1 MNIPAAGAR
10 PDDGYLLAPR
20 QAWFAYAMT
29 IGLMLFDYI
38 DRQVIVSLFPYM
50 KTDWGLS
57 DKQLGAL
64 VSVLSIS
71 LAACVLPVS
80 LVADRVSRVKSIV
93 AMATVWSI
101 ASISCMF
108 TRNYSALLAA
118 RAVVG
123 VGEAGYGPVGAALIA
138 THFPDRMRSALLG
151 GFMAAASV
159 GSVLG
164 VALGGV
170 IAARWGW
177 HAAFGVVG
185 IPGLVLSLLYFKVRD
200 YQTVDVGTQSQGA
213 TRSSAGVARAA
224 FWALKRSPTLL
235 WVGLGSALQLIV
247 LSSMWAW
254 LPSFLNRVHGFAPDQ
269 AGVRAAL
276 FVLCGAI
283 GSVAW
288 GVVCDKAAKR
298 HPRGR
303 VLAMGVL
310 CLISTAVLGAAF
322 GLPLL
327 GVQLSN
333 QAQFGLFCLGGFF
346 ATCTAGPS
354 AAIIINVIHPGFRAT
369 GAAILGLAQN
379 LFGLAMGPFIAGVL
393 SDAYGLQTAL
403 AVTPVFGIA
412 AAWLLVIGS
421 RTYERDVERA
431 ANPLV
436 DDADLIAPDLAAAC
450 R

>member
-1 MNIPAAGAR
+1 VNIPTVGSR
-10 PDDGYLLAPR
+10 PNDGYLFGPR

-38 DRQVIVSLFPYM
+38 DRQVIVSLFPHM
-50 KTDWGLS
+50 KTEWGLS

-64 VSVLSIS
+64 VSVVSITI
-71 LAACVLPVS
+71 AACALPVS

-93 AMATVWSI
+93 AMAIVWSI

-177 HAAFGVVG
+177 QAAFGVVG
-185 IPGLVLSLLYFKVRD
+185 IPGLVVSLLYLKVRD
-200 YQTVDVGTQSQGA
+200 YPTVDVGTQAERA
-213 TRSSAGVARAA
+213 TRPAASVVRAA
-224 FWALKRSPTLL
+224 FGALKRSPTLL
-235 WVGLGSALQLIV
+235 WVAVGSAVQLIV

-254 LPSFLNRVHGFAPDQ
+254 LPSFLNRMHGVAPDQ

-276 FVLCGAI
+276 VVLCGAV
-283 GSVAW
+283 GSVVW
-288 GVVCDKAAKR
+288 GIVCDKAGSR

-303 VLAMGVL
+303 VISMGVL
-310 CLISTAVLGAAF
+310 CVISTAVLGAAF

-327 GVQLSN
+327 GVPLSN
-333 QAQFGLFCLGGFF
+333 QAQFGLIALGGLF
-346 ATCTAGPS
+346 ATCTAGPA
-354 AAIIINVIHPGFRAT
+354 AAIVLNVIHPGFRAT
-369 GAAILGLAQN
+369 GASILGLCQN
-379 LFGLAMGPFIAGVL
+379 LFGMAMGPLIAGTL

-403 AVTPVFGIA
+403 AVTPGFGIA
-412 AAWLLVIGS
+412 AAWMLLVGS
-421 RTYERDVERA
+421 RTYERDLERA
-431 ANPLV
+431 SSPLG
-436 DDADLIAPDLAAAC
+436 DDVRLSDLKLAPC

>member
-1 MNIPAAGAR
+1 MNIQSSNSKSN
-10 PDDGYLLAPR
+10 DGYLFGPR
-20 QAWFAYAMT
+20 QAWFAFAMT

-50 KTDWGLS
+50 KADWSLS

-64 VSVLSIS
+64 VSALSIV
-71 LAACVLPVS
+71 LAACALPVS

-93 AMATVWSI
+93 TMATLWSL

-108 TRNYSALLAA
+108 TRNYSGLLAA
-118 RAVVG
+118 RAMVG
-123 VGEAGYGPVGAALIA
+123 VGEAGYGAVGAALIA

-151 GFMAAASV
+151 SFMAAASV

-185 IPGLVLSLLYFKVRD
+185 IPGLLLALLYIKVRD
-200 YQTVDVGTQSQGA
+200 YHTVNVGTHAQGA
-213 TRSSAGVARAA
+213 TRSAVGVARAA
-224 FWALKRSPTLL
+224 FGALKRSPTLL
-235 WVGLGSALQLIV
+235 WVSIGSALQLIV
-247 LSSMWAW
+247 LSAMWAW
-254 LPSFLNRVHGFAPDQ
+254 LPSFLNRVHGIAPAQ
-269 AGVRAAL
+269 AGMHAAIV
-276 FVLCGAI
+276 VLCGAF

-288 GVVCDKAAKR
+288 GVVCDMVGR
-298 HPRGR
+298 RYPRGR
-303 VLAMGVL
+303 VISMAVL

-333 QAQFGLFCLGGFF
+333 QAQFVLF
-346 ATCTAGPS
+346 AVVM
-354 AAIIINVIHPGFRAT
+354 NVVHPGFRAT
-369 GAAILGLAQN
+369 GASILGLLQN
-379 LFGLAMGPFIAGVL
+379 LLGMAMGPLIGGVL
-393 SDAYGLQTAL
+393 SDAFGLQTAL
-403 AVTPVFGIA
+403 ALTPLFGIA
-412 AAWLLVIGS
+412 AAWLLLIGS
-421 RTYERDVERA
+421 RTYQRDIEQA
-431 ANPLV
+431 ARPLV
-436 DDADLIAPDLAAAC
+436 DDVSLPNLELAPS

>member
-1 MNIPAAGAR
+1 MNIPTTGSK
-10 PDDGYLLAPR
+10 PNDGYLFGPR

-50 KTDWGLS
+50 KVEWSLS
-57 DKQLGAL
+57 DKQLGAV

-80 LVADRVSRVKSIV
+80 LFADRVSRVKSIA
-93 AMATVWSI
+93 AMATLWSI

-108 TRNYSALLAA
+108 TRNYSALLVMRAA
-118 RAVVG
+118 TG
-123 VGEAGYGPVGAALIA
+123 VGEAGYGAVGGALIA

-151 GFMAAASV
+151 GFFAAASV

-164 VALGGV
+164 VALGGI

-177 HAAFGVVG
+177 RAAFGVVG
-185 IPGLVLSLLYFKVRD
+185 LPGLVLSLFYLKVRD
-200 YQTVDVGTQSQGA
+200 YRTVDVGTHIQGA
-213 TRSSAGVARAA
+213 RRQTVGVFRKA
-224 FWALKRSPTLL
+224 FGTLKRSPTLL
-235 WVGLGSALQLIV
+235 WVCMGSAVQVIV

-254 LPSFLNRVHGFAPDQ
+254 LPSFLNRVHGLAPDQ

-276 FVLCGAI
+276 IVLCGAF

-288 GVVCDKAAKR
+288 GVVCDMAGKR

-303 VLAMGVL
+303 VVAMGVL
-310 CLISTAVLGAAF
+310 CLFSTAFLSAAF

-327 GVQLSN
+327 GVQLSS
-333 QAQFGLFCLGGFF
+333 QAQFGLFALGGFF
-346 ATCTAGPS
+346 ATCTIGPS
-354 AAIIINVIHPGFRAT
+354 GAIVVNVIHIGFRAT

-379 LFGLAMGPFIAGVL
+379 LFGLAMGPLIAGVL
-393 SDAYGLQTAL
+393 SDAFGLQAAL
-403 AVTPVFGIA
+403 AVTPVFGIL

-431 ANPLV
+431 ASPLV
-436 DDADLIAPDLAAAC
+436 DDVSLPDTRLAAC
-450 R
+450 G

>member
-1 MNIPAAGAR
+1 MNIPTTGTT
-10 PDDGYLLAPR
+10 PKNGYLFGPR
-20 QAWFAYAMT
+20 QAWFAFAMT

-50 KTDWGLS
+50 KADWGLS

-64 VSVLSIS
+64 VSVLSIV
-71 LAACVLPVS
+71 LAACALPVS

-93 AMATVWSI
+93 VMATVWSI

-108 TRNYSALLAA
+108 TRNYSSLLVA
-118 RAVVG
+118 RSVVG
-123 VGEAGYGPVGAALIA
+123 VGEAGYGAVGAALIA

-151 GFMAAASV
+151 SFMAAASV

-177 HAAFGVVG
+177 QAAFGVVG
-185 IPGLVLSLLYFKVRD
+185 ISGLVVSLLYLKVRD
-200 YQTVDVGTQSQGA
+200 YHTVDVGTQAQGA
-213 TRSSAGVARAA
+213 TGPAASVVRAA
-224 FWALKRSPTLL
+224 FGALKRSPTLL
-235 WVGLGSALQLIV
+235 WVAVGSAVQLIV

-254 LPSFLNRVHGFAPDQ
+254 LPSFLNRMHGVAPDQ

-276 FVLCGAI
+276 VVLCGAV
-283 GSVAW
+283 GSVVW
-288 GVVCDKAAKR
+288 GIVCDKAGSR

-303 VLAMGVL
+303 VISMGVL
-310 CLISTAVLGAAF
+310 CVISTAVLGAAF

-327 GVQLSN
+327 GVPLSN
-333 QAQFGLFCLGGFF
+333 QAQFGLIALGGLF
-346 ATCTAGPS
+346 ATCTAGPA
-354 AAIIINVIHPGFRAT
+354 AAIVLNVIHPGFRAT
-369 GAAILGLAQN
+369 GASILGLCQN
-379 LFGLAMGPFIAGVL
+379 LFGMAMGPLIAGTL

-412 AAWLLVIGS
+412 AAWMLLVGS
-421 RTYERDVERA
+421 HTYERDLERA
-431 ANPLV
+431 ASPLG
-436 DDADLIAPDLAAAC
+436 DDVRLSDLKLATC

>member
-1 MNIPAAGAR
+1 MDLSTSNAKPN
-10 PDDGYLLAPR
+10 DGYLFGPR
-20 QAWFAYAMT
+20 QAWFAFAMT

-50 KTDWGLS
+50 KADWGLS

-64 VSVLSIS
+64 VSVLSIV
-71 LAACVLPVS
+71 LAACALPVS

-108 TRNYSALLAA
+108 TRNYSSLLVA

-123 VGEAGYGPVGAALIA
+123 VGEAGYGAVGAALIA
-138 THFPDRMRSALLG
+138 THFPDRMRSALMG
-151 GFMAAASV
+151 SFMAAASV

-164 VALGGV
+164 VALGGL

-177 HAAFGVVG
+177 QAAFGVVG
-185 IPGLVLSLLYFKVRD
+185 IPGLLLSLLYIKVRD
-200 YQTVDVGTQSQGA
+200 YHTVDVGTQAQEA
-213 TRSSAGVARAA
+213 TRSAAGVARAA
-224 FWALKRSPTLL
+224 FGALKRSPTLL
-235 WVGLGSALQLIV
+235 WVGIGSAVQLIV
-247 LSSMWAW
+247 LSAMWSW
-254 LPSFLNRVHGFAPDQ
+254 LPSFLNRVHGVPADQ

-276 FVLCGAI
+276 VVLCGAV
-283 GSVAW
+283 GSVVW
-288 GVVCDKAAKR
+288 GVVCDMAGKR
-298 HPRGR
+298 YPRAR
-303 VLAMGVL
+303 VLSMGVL

-333 QAQFGLFCLGGFF
+333 QAQFGLFALGGFF

-354 AAIIINVIHPGFRAT
+354 AAIVMNVVHPGFRAT
-369 GAAILGLAQN
+369 GASILGLLQN
-379 LFGLAMGPFIAGVL
+379 LFGMAMGPLIGGVL
-393 SDAYGLQTAL
+393 SDAFGLQTAL
-403 AVTPVFGIA
+403 AVTPLFGIA

-431 ANPLV
+431 AKP
-436 DDADLIAPDLAAAC
+436 AC

>member
-1 MNIPAAGAR
+1 MNISTSSTKPT
-10 PDDGYLLAPR
+10 DGYLFGPR
-20 QAWFAYAMT
+20 QAWFAFAMT

-50 KTDWGLS
+50 KADWGLS

-64 VSVLSIS
+64 VSVLSIV
-71 LAACVLPVS
+71 LAACAFPVS

-93 AMATVWSI
+93 TMATVWSI

-108 TRNYSALLAA
+108 TRNYSSLLVA
-118 RAVVG
+118 RAMVG

-138 THFPDRMRSALLG
+138 THFPDRMRSALMG
-151 GFMAAASV
+151 SFMAAASV

-164 VALGGV
+164 VALGGI
-170 IAARWGW
+170 IAAKWGW
-177 HAAFGVVG
+177 QAAFGVVG
-185 IPGLVLSLLYFKVRD
+185 IPGLVLSLLYIKVRD
-200 YQTVDVGTQSQGA
+200 YQTVSIGTHNESTTRQSA
-213 TRSSAGVARAA
+213 NALRAA
-224 FWALKRSPTLL
+224 FGALKRSPTLM
-235 WVGLGSALQLIV
+235 WVCIGSAVQLIV
-247 LSSMWAW
+247 LSAMWSW
-254 LPSFLNRVHGFAPDQ
+254 LPSFLNRMHGVPADQ
-269 AGVRAAL
+269 AGMRAAL
-276 FVLCGAI
+276 VVLAGAV
-283 GSVAW
+283 GSVVW
-288 GVVCDKAAKR
+288 GIVCDRAGKR

-303 VLAMGVL
+303 VVSMGVL

-333 QAQFGLFCLGGFF
+333 HVQFALFALGSFF

-354 AAIIINVIHPGFRAT
+354 AAIVMNVVHPGFRAS
-369 GAAILGLAQN
+369 GASILGLTQN
-379 LFGLAMGPFIAGVL
+379 LFGMAVGPLVAGIL
-393 SDAYGLQTAL
+393 SDAFGLQTAL

-421 RTYERDVERA
+421 RTYERDMEQA
-431 ANPLV
+431 AKPLV
-436 DDADLIAPDLAAAC
+436 DDPSLPRVELAAA